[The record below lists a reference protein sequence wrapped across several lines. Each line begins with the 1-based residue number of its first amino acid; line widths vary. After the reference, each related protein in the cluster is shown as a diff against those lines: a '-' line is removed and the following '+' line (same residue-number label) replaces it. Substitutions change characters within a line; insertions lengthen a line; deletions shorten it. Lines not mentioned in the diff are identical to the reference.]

1 MKTIQINKLYFYVST
16 LVDEPVLKV
25 KVTAQNDTHANLYR
39 INILDDRHC
48 TVESRT
54 VRADQL
60 YETLEEAQAITKE
73 TLI

>member
-48 TVESRT
+48 TVDR
-54 VRADQL
+54 RGADRCGVFQRRD
-60 YETLEEAQAITKE
+60 TH
-73 TLI
+73 